1 MGENVI
7 ETEYEVEN
15 ESGIVI
21 DVQKIVLFMIWFDH

>member
-21 DVQKIVLFMIWFDH
+21 DVRKNCSVHDLV